1 MAIQEG
7 YKRYACDVTSC
18 DEAVYALPDTDAAD
32 MYATRRRIDANGEE
46 RSYVLCPEHAQA
58 YSELVS
64 ACDSAYTE
72 FEKTGTATL
81 ATADDVSALEK
92 QLADMK
98 ASRDHWWSQYQQV
111 KSELDA
117 LQSSSEDMGV

>member
-72 FEKTGTATL
+72 FEKTGEATL
-81 ATADDVSALEK
+81 TTAEEVEDLEK

-98 ASRDHWWSQYQQV
+98 NSRDHWWSEYTKV
-111 KSELDA
+111 KGQLDA
-117 LQSSSEDMGV
+117 LTGTEE